1 MNAKRLFFILI
12 SCGIVYFI
20 CDKHLIPKFKGSYL
34 DYSMTDLNQK
44 PIKFDVYKDKYIL
57 VDVYA
62 TWCSDCLK
70 SISGLKKIREIVVKE
85 GWELV
90 AISNDDTEKT
100 KEFIARKKISYPCWH
115 LIPNYKTL
123 GIYNIPTYFVLD
135 PTGKVIYSTSSPIN
149 WEHDSSL
156 AMLRK
161 LKSDHE

>member
-44 PIKFDVYKDKYIL
+44 PIKFDVYKEKYIL

-100 KEFIARKKISYPCWH
+100 KEFIVAQAKKNERFAVSNMSSFIDRFERLQRKKFKY
-115 LIPNYKTL
+115 
-123 GIYNIPTYFVLD
+123 D
-135 PTGKVIYSTSSPIN
+135 
-149 WEHDSSL
+149 
-156 AMLRK
+156 AAK
-161 LKSDHE
+161 LKSCTSIFGNM